1 MFGIAAQQ
9 LSRAAPRVASRSV
22 GCRGGAIFVGIVEE
36 LGLIREPLTI
46 YLCVAR
52 SCRDSEL
59 LLLGTG
65 RPRAP
70 QRKSMNHIQMNG
82 KKWPWKMRQMM

>member
-36 LGLIREPLTI
+36 LGLIRVPLTI
-46 YLCVAR
+46 YLWVAR
-52 SCRDSEL
+52 SCRDSEYYCCW
-59 LLLGTG
+59 G
-65 RPRAP
+65 RGDRGH
-70 QRKSMNHIQMNG
+70 RKGNL
-82 KKWPWKMRQMM
+82 